1 MISWFRK
8 IEQNGYEDELDDA
21 ILYYD
26 EEYENATKDLE
37 IKGSVTN
44 MLSRMPGLI
53 QYRFSQLQDLC
64 AICEYMEVEKNKI
77 ISTKFKGY
85 LEGYSKKVISSRDA
99 DKFASADPDVENIS
113 KKYIAVC
120 LSRDQF
126 MGIYE
131 GLKTKHFQL
140 TNIVKL
146 KSVGIDD
153 FSIDF

>member
-26 EEYENATKDLE
+26 NEYEEALKDLDM
-37 IKGSVTN
+37 KGS
-44 MLSRMPGLI
+44 MSHMMCRIPGLI

-64 AICEYMEVEKNKI
+64 AICEYMEVEKNKVV
-77 ISTKFKGY
+77 STKFKAY

-99 DKFASADPDVENIS
+99 EKFVSADPDVDNIS
-113 KKYIAVC
+113 KKYIAIC
-120 LSRDQF
+120 LSRDMF
-126 MGIYE
+126 LGIYE
-131 GLKTKHFQL
+131 SLKTKNFQI

-146 KSVGIDD
+146 KSAGIDD
-153 FSIDF
+153 FTIDF